1 MRCRVCF
8 PAGAGAGAVAR
19 KRAAGIGAR
28 MHDASRSLSLMS
40 ERETSDTSLSRFFSV
55 RPTARVLPASECVC
69 LVPRSFLLDGLSLT
83 VRSEKSHLFHYEK
96 GTKQRKVSL
105 YPFPFF
111 SSSGA
116 AHLYTA
122 ISKLYGTATPSCD
135 AWRHA
140 SVVAGA
146 VGASQPARPACLP
159 RQARAEQDLWNR
171 HPAPQPHARAALR
184 SYGLGSNGP
193 SAAVVDCPPLLIRL
207 SFCIELVGACNLI
220 CY

>member
-146 VGASQPARPACLP
+146 VGAATVPASPSTSGARPVEQAP
-159 RQARAEQDLWNR
+159 RSATARPR
-171 HPAPQPHARAALR
+171 CAALVR
-184 SYGLGSNGP
+184 SRKQRAVGGCCGLST
-193 SAAVVDCPPLLIRL
+193 SSHQVKLL
-207 SFCIELVGACNLI
+207 
-220 CY
+220 Y